1 MTTSTVATKV
11 DLINRSSASAPRER
25 KINGS
30 KVTLQ
35 ELHFKTAINPPEPY
49 PMPYKSWQRFKQNIP
64 RKTAHGRENTERKK
78 NIMQRRWGVVL
89 YNLLRSTLYR
99 VKIIQKK
106 KSSKTPEELTCS
118 SMWKTLH
125 REWKTTERANG
136 EKRCL
141 WKAVAFQSLG

>member
-25 KINGS
+25 EINGS

-78 NIMQRRWGVVL
+78 NILQRRWGVVL
-89 YNLLRSTLYR
+89 YNLLRSALYR
-99 VKIIQKK
+99 VKITQKK
-106 KSSKTPEELTCS
+106 NPVKLLQNSRTALCGKPCTGSGKPQ
-118 SMWKTLH
+118 
-125 REWKTTERANG
+125 RGQTERKG
-136 EKRCL
+136 VYEKR
-141 WKAVAFQSLG
+141 VAFQSLG